1 MVAITFIKNPQ
12 LVMKKRITS
21 TVKRGFSVHLFLMTL
36 MLTLSFAGMAQNR
49 GLSTKSQNGKIATLK
64 LQQAVKSNR
73 KQIIAND
80 NVTSPLDAVKGKRE
94 DVSKRDYTSKHYI
107 NDDGSYTA
115 LMAAGPIHYKNGE
128 NFLAIDHSIQNNL
141 DGNYPYANKTN
152 LFESFFGANA
162 HDGIKN
168 KTAEGEMKEFLN
180 TKMYWEVNGQ
190 AVNTANSANSSITVQ
205 ANKAY
210 YNNMYG
216 SISAEFIM
224 ESGRRKLNYIIPNQA
239 SLGNVPA
246 NADYLVFTEDI
257 FIPNGWKVE
266 NTNFGIKLSNP
277 ISKGYIFY
285 NNPTSTDNTNSL
297 EQENTIFE
305 VIENNNM
312 VTIKTKVK
320 LSWLL
325 NSNRQFPVKVDPTTN
340 YYPNG
345 TTYQTGQCFT
355 TGGGYGTIAV
365 GFAGGFY
372 RGFATFDTS
381 SLDDNATITTTTLY
395 HNVGTTQG
403 MNAGSRGTELR
414 SYLGLPQDQGTFS
427 NIYTAITNGTISPGL
442 YATVTYLNTTGW
454 KNTTLGTTANTH
466 LKNRLGVNNFT
477 IGYRPSGTYTQGS
490 TQQYAQIYGTP
501 DPSALNRE
509 PYIAVTYTIPNATLT
524 VTEAYTGATYGNGVT
539 SFTPGTSVTA
549 TSGSR
554 SGFSVS
560 GWTGTGSVPATGTT
574 GSATFTITQNSTITW
589 NWVSQTTTGAS
600 IFYNTGGTDQLAF
613 NNSRLNDDTPT
624 FRISHGINAATNY
637 QINIQD
643 NPTFTGAGET
653 YTQNFTGSFAQNT
666 EANFTISSTA
676 GLLTAG
682 KTYYVRA
689 RTSGDSASTYSAWS
703 TLLHSFTYAPAAA
716 NPHWFQTTQAQLT
729 TATTSGVTANA
740 TNSLE
745 LTASGGNVI
754 TNGSFESSLT
764 GWTITRAG
772 TWYTVASEP
781 YGNSDG
787 ANALNIYNNNP
798 GTFGY
803 FTGDASGAYQNVN
816 LTGVNMITYTAGF
829 EGQGSLIVQCRV
841 YISDVGQTGATAGTL
856 INTWSPPSNL
866 SMDNTFN
873 IDISSYGFTGNK
885 LLKFIY
891 YVTGQETTYNERYL
905 YIDNVQA
912 TSLPSGTATSTP
924 FNLASVQGAAKY
936 ETLEWNQ
943 TLNGG
948 AVSMKLQSS
957 SNGTTWTDVAGY
969 TNITYT
975 GDGLKTHDITGVT
988 ASAYLRAI
996 ATLSGVV
1003 GVAINDWALYA
1014 KQPCE
1019 STIAS
1024 VTPASSSICSN
1035 TTTTI
1040 TAVATNPA
1048 DTIRWYAAA
1057 SGGSILATGAT
1068 FTTPNLTTT
1077 TSYYVVAY
1085 NGTCESDVRTQVT
1098 ITVNQIPSSVAV
1110 ALGTPANGTTHY
1122 IAVSYTAVAGATQ
1135 YQIDYSWDNSS
1146 WTLGGFS
1153 TTTTYNLNLNDNPN
1167 RQVYIR
1173 VKRYDNGGL
1182 PDCFA
1187 FASPI
1192 YTAADVPNLVVLA
1205 NPTGTTMQIT
1215 LQAETPVANPA
1226 ITTYSLFNEA
1236 LGLYV
1241 QADGS
1246 LGATEVFQTKAT
1258 WGTKTVTGLTAETEY
1273 CFYAKAKN
1281 EDGDVRFVGA
1291 QTLFP
1296 TQEFNS
1302 NVLTTGSTA
1311 SNTAWFAP
1319 NSNTPFAYNS
1329 TGGCNGGRV
1338 GYNSSWNNFW
1348 GNFLRLPEQNLTGSN
1363 EVTIGLTVSHSY
1375 LATTLNNYFRIYIG
1389 ADGGYLS
1396 GSPTSI
1402 KINGIPY
1409 TSIGTPVGKVLFD
1422 EARDCVYVEMT
1433 FNISSVSNKSN
1444 ILFYIDVKSSYNNGS
1459 AFYFYMDDIAMTGGA
1474 SFSSP
1479 DKVCLTTTAG
1489 CTAEITNVT
1498 GNTGCGSVTLLAA
1511 GATGTTAYNWYDAA
1525 TGGTLLQSSASDSYT
1540 TPVLTE
1546 TTTYYVSASN
1556 ATCES
1561 PRVAVI
1567 ATYAPTS
1574 AAIISTTGASSCI
1587 PGTLT
1592 IYAETN
1598 NDANYTVNWYAN
1610 ETGGTAIHIGYSYT
1624 PNPIILET
1632 TSFWAAAVDGDCES
1646 ERTEVA
1652 ITLSSKTW
1660 NGSVDTNWN
1669 VAGNWSP
1676 AGIPNINNCVVIA
1689 NTTNAPILLT
1699 GNAGYA
1705 KSLSLLEGSSLVVQS
1720 TSSLTVTEKVTIAED
1735 VNGATVAT
1743 MTLMNNGYLLQTQNA
1758 QANINQGKIK
1768 VHRNSTPMFR
1778 LDASAWSS
1786 PVENQK
1792 LYDFAL
1798 GTVFGRV
1805 YSYDEGTNAF
1815 VNTGITTNSTFVNG
1829 LGYSVRSPNTYPTYN
1844 ASNPP
1849 APVVFEGEFYGK
1861 PNNGNI
1867 GISITANNL
1876 GNNYVGNPYPSPID
1890 AMGLLD
1896 NNNSIDA
1903 LYFWTHEAHAIGGT
1917 YAANNYASFNLSGG
1931 TVSAAGGEEPDGII
1945 QVGQGFVVKATQNI
1959 SLEFTNDIRINY
1971 SDGQFFRTNNNVVER
1986 HRMWLNLSS
1995 STTEFN
2001 QALIGYIPNATM
2013 EKDHQI
2019 DAKMLDYAGSA
2030 IYSLIDTE
2038 SYVIQGRSLPFDIA
2052 DEVPLGIK
2060 AQQAGIFTIAIDHVD
2075 GLFQEGQT
2083 IYIVDQMTNLV
2094 HNLSAGAFTFVSEQG
2109 TFNSRFK
2116 IVYQDNL
2123 LGVSNPEITNNDW
2136 IVYKNDDKIHVQTNG
2151 FEIDNI
2157 SIYDLTGRLLLQD
2170 DNVNSA
2176 TFSCNANFAE
2186 QVLLVRVNKTLVKK
2200 VL

>member
-1 MVAITFIKNPQ
+1 
-12 LVMKKRITS
+12 MKKRITS
-21 TVKRGFSVHLFLMTL
+21 TVKRGFRVHLFLMTI
-36 MLTLSFAGMAQNR
+36 MLTLSFSGMAQNR
-49 GLSTKSQNGKIATLK
+49 INSAKNQKSLDVKVESTSKKEKDLNRSKVDYSALDFKKGEIFGAFNPNQELVDKRDQFGKHFQNQDGTTSAILTAGGSLHFLDNGKWK
-64 LQQAVKSNR
+64 
-73 KQIIAND
+73 
-80 NVTSPLDAVKGKRE
+80 
-94 DVSKRDYTSKHYI
+94 
-107 NDDGSYTA
+107 
-115 LMAAGPIHYKNGE
+115 
-128 NFLAIDHSIQNNL
+128 AIDRQI
-141 DGNYPYANKTN
+141 
-152 LFESFFGANA
+152 
-162 HDGIKN
+162 
-168 KTAEGEMKEFLN
+168 
-180 TKMYWEVNGQ
+180 
-190 AVNTANSANSSITVQ
+190 TANNTNRHSQHGYVNEKNSFLSFYPNYASAGIITEYREGNVVEGINKKMIWLDENYNPINQANINSSVAQISENKITYSNVFSGIDLVYYQQNDGRKMDYVINNSNALANIPSQ
-205 ANKAY
+205 AKYLAF
-210 YNNMYG
+210 
-216 SISAEFIM
+216 AEDF
-224 ESGRRKLNYIIPNQA
+224 
-239 SLGNVPA
+239 SLPKGAKIDEDKNEEGNVIA
-246 NADYLVFTEDI
+246 
-257 FIPNGWKVE
+257 
-266 NTNFGIKLSNP
+266 
-277 ISKGYIFY
+277 
-285 NNPTSTDNTNSL
+285 
-297 EQENTIFE
+297 
-305 VIENNNM
+305 
-312 VTIKTKVK
+312 
-320 LSWLL
+320 L
-325 NSNRQFPVKVDPTTN
+325 NVSV
-340 YYPNG
+340 
-345 TTYQTGQCFT
+345 
-355 TGGGYGTIAV
+355 
-365 GFAGGFY
+365 
-372 RGFATFDTS
+372 
-381 SLDDNATITTTTLY
+381 
-395 HNVGTTQG
+395 
-403 MNAGSRGTELR
+403 
-414 SYLGLPQDQGTFS
+414 
-427 NIYTAITNGTISPGL
+427 NGTIVFRYDMPKHSDSNNKEITSYYKIVQNTIYTVVSKEWLNSGL
-442 YATVTYLNTTGW
+442 TFPIFIDPTVTVYPTAAGNYNTGAIDANAL
-454 KNTTLGTTANTH
+454 KTAN
-466 LKNRLGVNNFT
+466 NDMY
-477 IGYRPSGTYTQGS
+477 IGMRF
-490 TQQYAQIYGTP
+490 AYG
-501 DPSALNRE
+501 
-509 PYIAVTYTIPNATLT
+509 
-524 VTEAYTGATYGNGVT
+524 
-539 SFTPGTSVTA
+539 A

-554 SGFSVS
+554 RFMRAWSSFNVTSIPAGSTISNVIFGCYIGLNSFDAAYGEMARVVPITSGIPNTATGATLYNMCGENVPSALFSIGAGGTGNQSLNITSVVTTFVSNSLASGIFSLGFAPVGSFDTGYTEQVGIYGSTRTQSTSTGKPYLTITYESSTPCSGTPTGGTTVLNNPLGATSSIIAASVS
-560 GWTGTGSVPATGTT
+560 GDTT
-574 GSATFTITQNSTITW
+574 GVSGLSYQWESAT
-589 NWVSQTTTGAS
+589 
-600 IFYNTGGTDQLAF
+600 
-613 NNSRLNDDTPT
+613 
-624 FRISHGINAATNY
+624 
-637 QINIQD
+637 
-643 NPTFTGAGET
+643 
-653 YTQNFTGSFAQNT
+653 
-666 EANFTISSTA
+666 
-676 GLLTAG
+676 
-682 KTYYVRA
+682 
-689 RTSGDSASTYSAWS
+689 SASGPWTNISGA
-703 TLLHSFTYAPAAA
+703 TLA
-716 NPHWFQTTQAQLT
+716 
-729 TATTSGVTANA
+729 TANI
-740 TNSLE
+740 
-745 LTASGGNVI
+745 TA
-754 TNGSFESSLT
+754 
-764 GWTITRAG
+764 
-772 TWYTVASEP
+772 
-781 YGNSDG
+781 
-787 ANALNIYNNNP
+787 
-798 GTFGY
+798 
-803 FTGDASGAYQNVN
+803 
-816 LTGVNMITYTAGF
+816 
-829 EGQGSLIVQCRV
+829 
-841 YISDVGQTGATAGTL
+841 
-856 INTWSPPSNL
+856 
-866 SMDNTFN
+866 
-873 IDISSYGFTGNK
+873 
-885 LLKFIY
+885 
-891 YVTGQETTYNERYL
+891 
-905 YIDNVQA
+905 
-912 TSLPSGTATSTP
+912 
-924 FNLASVQGAAKY
+924 
-936 ETLEWNQ
+936 
-943 TLNGG
+943 
-948 AVSMKLQSS
+948 
-957 SNGTTWTDVAGY
+957 
-969 TNITYT
+969 
-975 GDGLKTHDITGVT
+975 
-988 ASAYLRAI
+988 
-996 ATLSGVV
+996 
-1003 GVAINDWALYA
+1003 
-1014 KQPCE
+1014 
-1019 STIAS
+1019 
-1024 VTPASSSICSN
+1024 SN

-1040 TAVATNPA
+1040 YYRRKITCSGSSSYSTAVSYSTTCRPSYTEGNCAGPGDCRYIIISNVTL
-1048 DTIRWYAAA
+1048 
-1057 SGGSILATGAT
+1057 GSINNTTSTGSPAQGIAAPAYNNYSGTQSTSLNDTTTYTLTAKYTDNGSPVNQGKIGLWIDWSGDGTFSGPNDFIGSSAALNNNGTAT
-1068 FTTPNLTTT
+1068 FTINVPAGAT
-1077 TSYYVVAY
+1077 A
-1085 NGTCESDVRTQVT
+1085 GVRTLRVRSIFAEDVFLASDACSQLDYGETEDYAVNVT
-1098 ITVNQIPSSVAV
+1098 VSPLVCSTVSDLAAV
-1110 ALGTPANGTTHY
+1110 IGTPANGTNHVLN
-1122 IAVSYTAVAGATQ
+1122 VSWTGLTGATS
-1135 YQIDYSWDNSS
+1135 YDVEFSMDGSTYNNVGTGNTTSTSAILNAADMPNAPFWFRVRAKNASETCD
-1146 WTLGGFS
+1146 WTLLG
-1153 TTTTYNLNLNDNPN
+1153 P
-1167 RQVYIR
+1167 V
-1173 VKRYDNGGL
+1173 
-1182 PDCFA
+1182 
-1187 FASPI
+1187 
-1192 YTAADVPNLVVLA
+1192 YTAADLPNLVTLA
-1205 NPTGTTMQIT
+1205 NPTGTTMQIS
-1215 LQAETPVANPA
+1215 LQAETPVENPA
-1226 ITTYSLFNEA
+1226 ITTYSLFNET

-1281 EDGDVRFVGA
+1281 EDGDVRFTA
-1291 QTLFP
+1291 ITTLAP

-1302 NVLTTGSTA
+1302 GSVITTGSTGN
-1311 SNTAWFAP
+1311 STNWFAP
-1319 NSNTPFAYNS
+1319 NSNPPFVHS

-1338 GYNSSWNNFW
+1338 GYANTTTTTWS
-1348 GNFLRLPEQNLTGSN
+1348 NFLRSPVYNLTGMT
-1363 EVTIGLTVSHSY
+1363 EVTLGFTMSNSY
-1375 LATTLNNYFRIYIG
+1375 NAANTTDNSFYINYYDTTYR
-1389 ADGGYLS
+1389 S
-1396 GSPTSI
+1396 TNVTSI
-1402 KINGIPY
+1402 KIDGVPY
-1409 TSIGTPVGKVLFD
+1409 TATGTTGGKINFD
-1422 EARDCVYVEMT
+1422 VVRNCVYVEMT
-1433 FNISSVSNKSN
+1433 FNISSSTNLSQIYFYYNANKANLSGYS
-1444 ILFYIDVKSSYNNGS
+1444 FYIDDF
-1459 AFYFYMDDIAMTGGA
+1459 AIANGA

-1525 TGGTLLQSSASDSYT
+1525 IGGTLLQSSASDSYT

-1546 TTTYYVSASN
+1546 TITYYVSASN

-1567 ATYAPTS
+1567 ATYAPTTAEIAS
-1574 AAIISTTGASSCI
+1574 STGASSCI

-1610 ETGGTAIHIGYSYT
+1610 ETGGTAIHTGYSYT

-2075 GLFQEGQT
+2075 GLFQDGQT